1 MRDEG
6 VAYHITGL
14 SEPRLIG
21 SGPPESGRSIGVG
34 APVGVNG
41 GRLECF
47 QCARG
52 RTATGLARIARWDVR
67 RPRGGATPGTR
78 RAGANG

>member
-52 RTATGLARIARWDVR
+52 RTATGLARIAGGTCSAHGG
-67 RPRGGATPGTR
+67 PRLRGPGGG
-78 RAGANG
+78 